1 MQVQEKGEFSL
12 FTKGGIKK
20 SSWNGCMFQA
30 HPAGHDGREGCSH
43 FKNYHPQT
51 KLLETLDF
59 THQNTVLIQQQFR
72 EAQHEMD
79 VT

>member
-1 MQVQEKGEFSL
+1 
-12 FTKGGIKK
+12 
-20 SSWNGCMFQA
+20 MFQA